1 MVKEQ
6 IESTMEIIVR
16 MEATLAAESVAHEN
30 K

>member
-1 MVKEQ
+1 MIKEQ

-16 MEATLAAESVAHEN
+16 MEASLAAESVAQEN